1 MRKPNIRR
9 AHPRHP
15 AVIDLLDSAPTT
27 LSRGAGTPVPR
38 EAAPS
43 APPAT
48 LTAPAA
54 SGAALPRGGGGGRW
68 RPGRTAAV
76 ASAVAAVVLVGV
88 VTVAQ
93 VAGDDTGADPVSPAD
108 VSEVALG
115 PTDENGL
122 PVLNLPEP
130 TTAETAAA
138 EPGASAGE
146 CRAERGDQRSGQG
159 VIAAFNYAYY
169 NRRDA
174 VAARELATPTSS
186 VKAAPE
192 LQTFIDKLPQ
202 GTNYCL
208 RTVEL
213 SDGVFLVDL
222 SVMRPDVPVERGTQ
236 TVTTAKIDGRWYV
249 DVFK

>member
-1 MRKPNIRR
+1 
-9 AHPRHP
+9 
-15 AVIDLLDSAPTT
+15 
-27 LSRGAGTPVPR
+27 
-38 EAAPS
+38 
-43 APPAT
+43 
-48 LTAPAA
+48 
-54 SGAALPRGGGGGRW
+54 GGGRW
-68 RPGRTAAV
+68 RPSRTTAV
-76 ASAVAAVVLVGV
+76 VAAAAAAVLVGV
-88 VTVAQ
+88 LAVAQ
-93 VAGDDTGADPVSPAD
+93 ITGDDTDPAPASPAEAAD
-108 VSEVALG
+108 VAFG

-122 PVLNLPEP
+122 PTLNLPEP
-130 TTAETAAA
+130 TTAETEAA
-138 EPGASAGE
+138 EPEESVE
-146 CRAERGDQRSGQG
+146 CRAERGDQRSGPG

-174 VAARELATPTSS
+174 VAARALATPTSS

-202 GTNYCL
+202 GTNYCV

-222 SVMRPDVPVERGTQ
+222 SVMRPGVPVERGTQ

>member
-1 MRKPNIRR
+1 M
-9 AHPRHP
+9 
-15 AVIDLLDSAPTT
+15 IDLLDSAPTT

-38 EAAPS
+38 EAAPP
-43 APPAT
+43 APPTT

-54 SGAALPRGGGGGRW
+54 SGPAVSPRGDGGGRW
-68 RPGRTAAV
+68 RRGRTTVV
-76 ASAVAAVVLVGV
+76 ASAAAALVLVGV
-88 VTVAQ
+88 VTAAQ
-93 VAGDDTGADPVSPAD
+93 VAGDDTGADPASPAE

-138 EPGASAGE
+138 EPGASADQ

-174 VAARELATPTSS
+174 VAARALATPTSS

-236 TVTTAKIDGRWYV
+236 TVTTAKIDGKWFV

>member
-1 MRKPNIRR
+1 MRKPNITRR
-9 AHPRHP
+9 TPRHP
-15 AVIDLLDSAPTT
+15 AVVDLLGGAPT
-27 LSRGAGTPVPR
+27 SP
-38 EAAPS
+38 AAMPS
-43 APPAT
+43 T
-48 LTAPAA
+48 LTASAASGPAA
-54 SGAALPRGGGGGRW
+54 SPRGERGRW

-76 ASAVAAVVLVGV
+76 AAAVAVVAAGAITVGQL
-88 VTVAQ
+88 T
-93 VAGDDTGADPVSPAD
+93 ADHSAAESAPSTDIEDPASD
-108 VSEVALG
+108 
-115 PTDENGL
+115 NGL
-122 PVLNLPEP
+122 PVLNLPAEP
-130 TTAETAAA
+130 EPAAA
-138 EPGASAGE
+138 ADPEATSE
-146 CRAERGDQRSGQG
+146 CRADRGDQRSGPG

-174 VAARELATPTSS
+174 AAARALATPTST
-186 VKAAPE
+186 VTPAPQ

-222 SVMRPDVPVERGTQ
+222 SVMRPDMPVERGTQ